1 MTARRCALPGAGFS
15 ASVGTMDAEGQ
26 TRRRVVV
33 IDDDPSIR
41 EVVEL
46 ALDVVGGYEV
56 HVAADGD
63 EGAALAERVRPDAIV
78 LDVMM
83 PVVDGPTVLAR
94 LRTRPALRDVPVV
107 FLTAK
112 VGAGEIS
119 RLDGLGAA
127 GVITKPFD
135 ALDLAARLGALL
147 GWEP

>member
-1 MTARRCALPGAGFS
+1 M
-15 ASVGTMDAEGQ
+15 
-26 TRRRVVV
+26 VV

-46 ALDVVGGYEV
+46 ALHVVGGYEV
-56 HVAADGD
+56 HVAEDGD
-63 EGAALAERVRPDAIV
+63 SGAEVAERVLPDAIV

-135 ALDLAARLGALL
+135 ALDLARSHRARGGADRHRDVVV
-147 GWEP
+147 GVEEHPADGRFARAGGR

>member
-1 MTARRCALPGAGFS
+1 MS
-15 ASVGTMDAEGQ
+15 EEGEV
-26 TRRRVVV
+26 RRRVVV

-46 ALDVVGGYEV
+46 ALRVVGGYEV
-56 HVAADGD
+56 HVAADGE
-63 EGAALAERVRPDAIV
+63 EGTALAERVGADAIL

-83 PVVDGPTVLAR
+83 PVVDGPTVLAE
-94 LRTRPALRDVPVV
+94 LRARPSLRDVPVV

-135 ALDLAARLGALL
+135 VLDLGPRLGALL
-147 GWEP
+147 GWNP

>member
-1 MTARRCALPGAGFS
+1 MEAAGAS
-15 ASVGTMDAEGQ
+15 
-26 TRRRVVV
+26 RRRVVV

-46 ALDVVGGYEV
+46 ALHAVGGYEV
-56 HVAADGD
+56 HVAEDGD
-63 EGAALAERVRPDAIV
+63 SGAEIAERVLPDAIV

-94 LRTRPALRDVPVV
+94 LRMRPALRDVPVV

-135 ALDLAARLGALL
+135 ALDLAPRLAALL
-147 GWEP
+147 GWSS